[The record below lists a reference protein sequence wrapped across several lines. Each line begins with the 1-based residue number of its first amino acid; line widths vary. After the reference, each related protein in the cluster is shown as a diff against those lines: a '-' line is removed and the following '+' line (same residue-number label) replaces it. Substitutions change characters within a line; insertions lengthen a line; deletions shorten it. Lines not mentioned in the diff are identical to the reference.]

1 MVQAQVKGS
10 PITSKSVKNFL
21 SNNAI
26 IILIVL
32 LALVVGISTDNFFS
46 VNNFRNLVVNVS
58 PRFIIAC
65 GVSGAM
71 QHVSGIMGSKY
82 IVAINKDEAASIFD
96 IADVGI
102 VGDVKEILPLLIE
115 EIKNRK

>member
-58 PRFIIAC
+58 PRFIICLLYTSDA
-65 GVSGAM
+65 A
-71 QHVSGIMGSKY
+71 
-82 IVAINKDEAASIFD
+82 DE
-96 IADVGI
+96 
-102 VGDVKEILPLLIE
+102 
-115 EIKNRK
+115 